1 MGGEL
6 FDWLGLGA
14 RMLHV
19 VAGIAW
25 IGASFY
31 FVWLDNNLQTP
42 PPEKDEKGVA
52 GDLWAI
58 HGGGIYEVAKYR
70 LAPPRMPE
78 RLHWFKWEAYTT
90 WLSGTLLLCL
100 MYWLD
105 AELYLLGGPWIES
118 PSAAVIASAAFLAGV
133 LASYEL
139 ALRSPLRASPRGFA
153 LFVLALGIAATWLST
168 QLFAARAA
176 WLHTGAALATI
187 MAANVFLGIIPAQKR
202 FVAAVAEGR
211 TPDAA
216 GAALAKLRST
226 HNNYLTLP
234 VVLCMISNHYPM
246 LYGHPQ
252 GWLLL
257 IGLAAALAWL
267 RHFFNLKHRGIV
279 QPMIPITSAI
289 AIVGL
294 FAFAIATKPG
304 VPTLGGDVTG
314 SEDVNDAEGFALVTT
329 HCSVCHAAQPTQ
341 PGFVAP
347 PGGHRFE
354 SIEEVRAR
362 AQLARTSVVTNYMP
376 LGNITGMSEE
386 ERARLVAWLG
396 RLESEP

>member
-153 LFVLALGIAATWLST
+153 FFDLALGIAATWLST

-246 LYGHPQ
+246 LYGHPH

-257 IGLAAALAWL
+257 VGLGIALAWL

-279 QPMIPITSAI
+279 RPAIPLTSAASV
-289 AIVGL
+289 AII
-294 FAFAIATKPG
+294 FAFAIATTPASPAIIDEG
-304 VPTLGGDVTG
+304 ARDGI
-314 SEDVNDAEGFALVTT
+314 SDADGLALVTT
-329 HCSVCHAAQPTQ
+329 HCTVCHAARPTQ
-341 PGFVAP
+341 PGFAAP

-354 SIEEVRAR
+354 TIDDVRAR
-362 AQLARTSVVTNYMP
+362 AQLARTSVSTHYMP
-376 LGNITGMSEE
+376 LGNITGMSEG
-386 ERARLVAWLG
+386 ERAQLVAWLG
-396 RLESEP
+396 RLEAEL